1 MTAVTLHIPIDRPML
16 ALNRRSEKP
25 KEVREGNMSRKLRSE
40 LGNLRVWGIALIRHS
55 PERRRGETDV
65 PGLTGE
71 AKHRPRVLLDTLVHP
86 EEGTLGDGGTA
97 EVVA

>member
-1 MTAVTLHIPIDRPML
+1 
-16 ALNRRSEKP
+16 
-25 KEVREGNMSRKLRSE
+25 MSRKLRSE
-40 LGNLRVWGIALIRHS
+40 LGNLRVLGIALIRHS